1 DIQPFTRRKA
11 DLRRMEYLLY
21 KYIVT
26 TQEGFL
32 MRTIHA
38 KSSQKPMQSLGS
50 RPLSFIWVMIPAL
63 LLAGWLGHQ
72 SSRYAPDH
80 WNLLQGIGV
89 IHSIGDCMVQDR
101 AGQPAKG
108 QKPHPLQ
115 DDIYA

>member
-1 DIQPFTRRKA
+1 
-11 DLRRMEYLLY
+11 
-21 KYIVT
+21 
-26 TQEGFL
+26 
-32 MRTIHA
+32 MR
-38 KSSQKPMQSLGS
+38 SLGS
-50 RPLSFIWVMIPAL
+50 RPLSFIWLMIPAL

-89 IHSIGDCMVQDR
+89 IHSVGEDQ

-108 QKPHPLQ
+108 QKPHPIQ